1 MQPLPLHLQRC
12 SLFHSAARD
21 VAAAA
26 VDFGGRGSVDGRRRA
41 TCDLRQLADI
51 RVAADLANSS
61 IISTTLCITSQ
72 DPHRLL
78 LPIFWGK
85 NPLVAPLFVPLC
97 SALVFI
103 LVSPAGAPTVPPMA
117 RWGECWSCPR
127 VVIVRLLID
136 VSQATVFKLVP
147 FFHAGK
153 QMIGRVAKRSA
164 REETTQLQSSQL
176 TLSAMLSGG

>member
-85 NPLVAPLFVPLC
+85 NPLNCAAFRPPVLGARFHFGVPRRRTDC
-97 SALVFI
+97 
-103 LVSPAGAPTVPPMA
+103 PP
-117 RWGECWSCPR
+117 
-127 VVIVRLLID
+127 
-136 VSQATVFKLVP
+136 
-147 FFHAGK
+147 HGK
-153 QMIGRVAKRSA
+153 VGRVLELPA
-164 REETTQLQSSQL
+164 RRDCTAPHRCVSGNRFQTCSL
-176 TLSAMLSGG
+176 LSCW